1 MKTIV
6 VTGCTGSVGGAAV
19 RMLRERGY
27 NVIGTTRREPREGE
41 RSLNLGSL
49 QSIVEF
55 VEKLKADG
63 IVVDG
68 LLS

>member
-1 MKTIV
+1 
-6 VTGCTGSVGGAAV
+6 
-19 RMLRERGY
+19 MLRERGY